1 MFTFNPHNSSLHFH
15 SMIST
20 SVLIHFP
27 QTAQAYHHIKDLGL
41 EYKHNGEEFDVYV
54 DDVPYEI
61 VDGTYQDP
69 DEQLCEHYGI
79 NYDLVNCIEM
89 A

>member
-1 MFTFNPHNSSLHFH
+1 ML
-15 SMIST
+15 MIST

-27 QTAQAYHHIKDLGL
+27 QTDVVKQHLNDLGFKYQL
-41 EYKHNGEEFDVYV
+41 NDNEYDVYV

-61 VDGTYQDP
+61 VGGYYQDP